1 MSVEHDN
8 GQQISYASELARKGI
23 HLASLGIP
31 TIYLHIPHQT
41 GIVLLMAMTAVSF
54 AIDILRHYHEPSR
67 RLLMVAFGKLLRDH
81 EVQTGNLRL
90 TGATWVLIAATATL
104 GVFPT
109 IVGVT
114 AFTIL
119 IVSDTFAALIGRR
132 FGVRRFLDKSVVG
145 TLTFILTA
153 IAVVVVYDLIYTLPL
168 TYLIAGTIG
177 SVIGGVVEAGSVTL
191 KMDDNISIPFSIA
204 ITMMLC
210 DWLFRS
216 IDLVSF
222 IYLLP

>member
-1 MSVEHDN
+1 MSVEHGN
-8 GQQISYASELARKGI
+8 GNQISYGSELARKGI

-31 TIYLHIPHQT
+31 TIYLQIPHQT
-41 GIVLLMAMTAVSF
+41 GIMILVAMTAVSF
-54 AIDILRHYHEPSR
+54 VIDILRHYHEPSR
-67 RLLMVAFGKLLRDH
+67 RLLMLAFGRLLRDH

-104 GVFPT
+104 SVFPT

-119 IVSDTFAALIGRR
+119 IVSDTFAALLGRR
-132 FGVRRFLDKSVVG
+132 YGVRRFLDKSVVG
-145 TLTFILTA
+145 TSTFILTA
-153 IAVVVVYDLIYTLPL
+153 MAVVGVYGMIYDLPV
-168 TYLIAGTIG
+168 TYFIAGGIA
-177 SVIGGVVEAGSVTL
+177 SIIGGVVEAGSVTL

-216 IDLVSF
+216 LELSSF
-222 IYLLP
+222 IHLLP